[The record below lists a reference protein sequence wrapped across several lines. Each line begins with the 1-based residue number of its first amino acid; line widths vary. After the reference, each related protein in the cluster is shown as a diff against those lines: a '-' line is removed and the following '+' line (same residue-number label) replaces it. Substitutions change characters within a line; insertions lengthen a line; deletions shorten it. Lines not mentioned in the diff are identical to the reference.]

1 MSIKYGPRAALL
13 GDLSGTKRMVV
24 TYGVDNQETRSVFK
38 ALASGT
44 IMDGPMTLV
53 LERAKDPNERLDW
66 KPEEIPLEK
75 VRRDAER
82 KQISVDDG
90 LSTANATFLA
100 LGGAFLLLLL
110 AGFS

>member
-1 MSIKYGPRAALL
+1 MSIKYGLRATLL

-44 IMDGPMTLV
+44 IMDGLMTLV

-66 KPEEIPLEK
+66 KPEEIPIEK
-75 VRRDAER
+75 VRETR
-82 KQISVDDG
+82 KGNKYPSM
-90 LSTANATFLA
+90 TAYRRRTRRF
-100 LGGAFLLLLL
+100 
-110 AGFS
+110 

>member
-1 MSIKYGPRAALL
+1 
-13 GDLSGTKRMVV
+13 MVV
-24 TYGVDNQETRSVFK
+24 TYGVDNQETISVFK

-66 KPEEIPLEK
+66 KPEEIPIEK

-82 KQISVDDG
+82 KQISVNDG